1 MKDNKQKRFE
11 YLRANKAYLSEREKQ
26 EYYELVEEI
35 EGWQALE
42 EEYAADLEEER
53 AQSESS
59 SSERRSRSS
68 RSLDSA
74 PAAFLSQRG
83 KKKESRRAEENT
95 NDETSEETASKKP
108 KKKKR
113 WIKRIFFLLI
123 ALILIMIGFFIY
135 GYQRGIS
142 REGGAIKAEQFNG
155 AANAD
160 GSVNI
165 LLLGADQRPGQSS
178 GVAHSD
184 SIMVL
189 NIGRSGKM
197 QLVSFMR
204 DTLVNIPGVGDA
216 SQGPNMKLNAAFTIG
231 EQNENQGVELVRQT
245 LQQNFG
251 INTK

>member
-1 MKDNKQKRFE
+1 
-11 YLRANKAYLSEREKQ
+11 
-26 EYYELVEEI
+26 
-35 EGWQALE
+35 
-42 EEYAADLEEER
+42 
-53 AQSESS
+53 
-59 SSERRSRSS
+59 
-68 RSLDSA
+68 
-74 PAAFLSQRG
+74 
-83 KKKESRRAEENT
+83 
-95 NDETSEETASKKP
+95 
-108 KKKKR
+108 
-113 WIKRIFFLLI
+113 
-123 ALILIMIGFFIY
+123 MIGFFIY

-251 INTK
+251 INSKY